1 MALDLASRLTKRV
14 TFQEENAV
22 PDEAGG
28 YDITWDDVATV
39 WACIEPL
46 KGQKTDER
54 GETYKQELYRFARI
68 TIRHRGDIRA
78 DMRMSYGGR
87 VFAIIGLIDPDET
100 QERLEL
106 LVREG
111 GAV

>member
-1 MALDLASRLTKRV
+1 M
-14 TFQEENAV
+14 

-28 YDITWDDVATV
+28 YDITWDDVVTV
-39 WACIEPL
+39 WACIEPVT
-46 KGQKTDER
+46 GQKSDER
-54 GETYKQELYRFARI
+54 SDIYKQELYRYARV
-68 TIRHRGDIRA
+68 TIRYRTDIRA

-87 VFAIIGLIDPDET
+87 VFAIMGVIDPDET
-100 QERLEL
+100 QEKLEL